1 MTTTLLGFALPN
13 VLNNVKEFLTR
24 KGFLVQTI
32 PTSNPVLVACQ
43 RGTWFRK
50 SKQLIIEVSSVENN
64 LTRIDITAVLKTN
77 RSTQLES
84 NIEKSY
90 VNSINQS
97 LKNVIHSSYGV
108 R

>member
-1 MTTTLLGFALPN
+1 MTTTLLGLALPN
-13 VLNNVKEFLTR
+13 VLSTVKEFLTR

-32 PTSNPVLVACQ
+32 PTSNPVLVASQ
-43 RGTWFRK
+43 RAKWFRK
-50 SKQLIIEVSSVENN
+50 SRQLIIEVISVEKD
-64 LTRIDITAVLKTN
+64 LTRIDITAVVKTN
-77 RSTQLES
+77 RNTQSES

-97 LKNVIHSSYGV
+97 LKNVIISSYGV